1 MPLTHLY
8 RFPIISPRYDG
19 KTPAQRGPLQL
30 YSTRQCLWTGQPFP
44 QLAAEADM

>member
-19 KTPAQRGPLQL
+19 KTPAHRGPLQL
-30 YSTRQCLWTGQPFP
+30 YSTRHMVWIGWSK
-44 QLAAEADM
+44 EAIWMDG